1 MINNGSELGES
12 KLINSHLLIKGGIS
26 WTHIY
31 NVYACIQMNNKCM
44 FSLNIKYWL
53 LFPLDAGK

>member
-12 KLINSHLLIKGGIS
+12 KLINSHLLIKGGIF

-31 NVYACIQMNNKCM
+31 NVYACIQMNYKCM

-53 LFPLDAGK
+53 LFPPDAGK